1 MWRNVKMNMN
11 WKVMGLAVAL
21 GVGVLGS
28 ASGAE
33 PSGAEQPATEQP
45 TTEQPATGQGT
56 VKKST
61 PAQPAGGAYGA
72 GSTTSWAVGIGA
84 KHASSP
90 YKKYDD
96 NDLVAIPAASYEKG
110 KFFWYGTEAGVKV
123 YRRNAHSIHVGV
135 SWKAHEFSPKDTDDL
150 QLQFLDKRKPTLM
163 ADVSYIYRGK
173 IGIARVKAS
182 VDVLGRSDGMVLDAS
197 YRYPVVKAKKF
208 QTLAGAGVE
217 WANGMQND
225 YYYGVTQEEA
235 QRSGLKAYKAENGL
249 TPYLTVEAKYDISKR
264 WSAFAVGKLS
274 FLNGEVKDS
283 HMVDKS
289 TTYYIGAGLLYK
301 F

>member
-1 MWRNVKMNMN
+1 MIWRKLKMK
-11 WKVMGLAVAL
+11 WKVIGLAVAL
-21 GVGVLGS
+21 GVGILGS
-28 ASGAE
+28 ASAAE
-33 PSGAEQPATEQP
+33 QSGTETPATEQPATEQP
-45 TTEQPATGQGT
+45 TTGGSTT
-56 VKKST
+56 KKST
-61 PAQPAGGAYGA
+61 SAQPAGGGYGA
-72 GSTTSWAVGIGA
+72 GSGTSWAVGIGA

-96 NDLVAIPAASYEKG
+96 NDLVALPAASYEKG

-123 YRRNAHSIHVGV
+123 FRRNAHSIHVGV
-135 SWKAHEFSPKDTDDL
+135 SWKGHEFSPKDTDDL
-150 QLQFLDKRKPTLM
+150 QLQFLDKRKATLM

-208 QTLAGAGVE
+208 QALAGAGVE
-217 WANGMQND
+217 WSNGKQND
-225 YYYGVTQEEA
+225 YYYGVSQEEA
-235 QRSGLKAYKAENGL
+235 QRSGLKAYKAEDGL

-264 WSAFAVGKLS
+264 WSAFTVGKLS

-283 HMVDKS
+283 PMVDKS

>member
-1 MWRNVKMNMN
+1 MK
-11 WKVMGLAVAL
+11 WKAIGLAVAL
-21 GVGVLGS
+21 GVGILGS
-28 ASGAE
+28 ASAAE
-33 PSGAEQPATEQP
+33 QSGTETPATEQPATEQP
-45 TTEQPATGQGT
+45 TTGESTT
-56 VKKST
+56 KKST
-61 PAQPAGGAYGA
+61 SAQPAGGGYGA

-96 NDLVAIPAASYEKG
+96 NDLVALPAASYEKG

-123 YRRNAHSIHVGV
+123 FRRNAHSIHVGV
-135 SWKAHEFSPKDTDDL
+135 SWKGHEFSPKDTDDL
-150 QLQFLDKRKPTLM
+150 QLQSLDKRKATLM

-208 QTLAGAGVE
+208 QALAGAGVE
-217 WANGMQND
+217 WSNGKQND
-225 YYYGVTQEEA
+225 YYYGVSQEEA
-235 QRSGLKAYKAENGL
+235 QRSGLKAYKAGDGL

-283 HMVDKS
+283 PMVDKS